1 MQDEKQIQTEM
12 QKEAQENHVY
22 LKKVL
27 FGIFAFYCVFVV
39 LFYFLTGDQLIY
51 RESRG
56 EQEMP
61 TATAGT
67 VELCGGSDVTQYF
80 MTGVQRLDSI
90 SVLWGTYYRANAGTV
105 TVELLRTDTNEVLM
119 SGQFDASAIP
129 EGGTTTI
136 YAQQPI
142 EGLSGVQLAL
152 HITADSAPG
161 EAVSPLMDAE
171 NASSGGLW
179 LNGEQVNGLL
189 CFSTAGTDYI
199 RAGLHY
205 WQLVAAVGVVLLVV
219 LCIVWR
225 RYQQGAADPIA
236 AAILAVKKYRFLIK
250 QLVSRDFKIKYKRS
264 ILGVFWSFLNPLLTM
279 SVQYFIFS
287 TIFKSDIEYYP
298 AYLLI
303 GIVSFNFFNEAC
315 GMGLMSILG
324 NSGLITKVYMPKYIY
339 PLTRV
344 MSSVVNLLISLIP
357 LVIVSLVTGVHFRK
371 SALLAFYFLV
381 CLIIFTLGV
390 AMLLSAAMVFF
401 RDVQFLWGVFSMIW
415 MYATPLFYPETILP
429 DEFKFVLQINP
440 LYHIIKAERTCILAG
455 ISPDPVVYVQCLL
468 MALAALLIGSLV
480 FKKTQ
485 NKFVLYL

>member
-1 MQDEKQIQTEM
+1 MPKKELIKQAM
-12 QKEAQENHVY
+12 QKESQENTQF
-22 LKKVL
+22 LKRVL
-27 FGIFAFYCVFVV
+27 VGVFAFYCVFVV

-67 VELCGGSDVTQYF
+67 VELCQGSDVTQYF

-90 SVLWGTYYRANAGTV
+90 SVLWGTYYRANAGTI
-105 TVELLRTDTNEVLM
+105 TMELLRTDTNEVLM
-119 SGQFDASAIP
+119 SGQFDASAVP

-142 EGLSGVQLAL
+142 EGLPGVPLAL
-152 HITADSAPG
+152 HITADSVPG
-161 EAVSPLMDAE
+161 AAASPLMDAE
-171 NASSGGLW
+171 NEATGGLY
-179 LNGEQVNGLL
+179 LNGEQADGLL

-205 WQLVAAVGVVLLVV
+205 WQLVTVVGVILLAV
-219 LCIVWR
+219 LCVVWW
-225 RYQQGAADPIA
+225 RYQKGKADIIA
-236 AAILAVKKYRFLIK
+236 AAFLAVKKYRFLIK

-264 ILGVFWSFLNPLLTM
+264 VLGVFWSFLNPLLTM
-279 SVQYFIFS
+279 LVQYFIFS
-287 TIFKSDIEYYP
+287 TIFKSDIENFP
-298 AYLLI
+298 VYLLI
-303 GIVSFNFFNEAC
+303 GNVSFNFFNEAC
-315 GMGLMSILG
+315 SMGLMSILG

-357 LVIVSLVTGVHFRK
+357 LVIVSLVTGMHFHK

-390 AMLLSAAMVFF
+390 VMLLSSAMVFF
-401 RDVQFLWGVFSMIW
+401 RDVQFLWSVISMIW

-440 LYHIIKAERTCILAG
+440 LYHIIKAERTCIMAG
-455 ISPDPVVYVQCLL
+455 VSPDPVVYVRCLL

>member
-1 MQDEKQIQTEM
+1 MPKKELIKQEA
-12 QKEAQENHVY
+12 QKESQENSRF
-22 LKKVL
+22 LKRVL
-27 FGIFAFYCVFVV
+27 VGVFAFYCVFVV

-61 TATAGT
+61 TATTGT
-67 VELCGGSDVTQYF
+67 VELCQGSDVTQYF
-80 MTGVQRLDSI
+80 RTNVQRLDSV
-90 SVLWGTYYRANAGTV
+90 SVLWGTYYRANAGTI
-105 TVELLRTDTNEVLM
+105 TMELLRTDTNEVLM
-119 SGQFDASAIP
+119 SGQFDAAAVP

-142 EGLSGVQLAL
+142 EGLPGVPLAL
-152 HITADSAPG
+152 RITADSAPG
-161 EAVSPLMDAE
+161 AAASPLMDAE
-171 NASSGGLW
+171 NESTGWLY
-179 LNGEQVNGLL
+179 LNGEQVEGLL

-205 WQLVAAVGVVLLVV
+205 WQLVTAVGVILLAV
-219 LCIVWR
+219 LCVVWR
-225 RYQQGAADPIA
+225 RYQKGKADIIAGAL
-236 AAILAVKKYRFLIK
+236 LAVKKYRFLIK
-250 QLVSRDFKIKYKRS
+250 QLVSRDFKTKYKRS
-264 ILGVFWSFLNPLLTM
+264 VLGVFWSFLNPLLTM
-279 SVQYFIFS
+279 IVQYFIFS
-287 TIFKSDIEYYP
+287 TIFQSDIAYYP
-298 AYLLI
+298 AYLLT

-315 GMGLMSILG
+315 SMGLMSIIG

-344 MSSVVNLLISLIP
+344 MSSVVNLVISLIP
-357 LVIVSLVTGVHFRK
+357 LLIVSMLTGVHFKK
-371 SALLAFYFLV
+371 SVLLALYFLV
-381 CLIIFTLGV
+381 CLVIFTLGV
-390 AMLLSAAMVFF
+390 ALLLSAAMVFF
-401 RDVQFLWGVFSMIW
+401 RDVQFLWSVFSMIW

-455 ISPDPVVYVQCLL
+455 VSPDPVVYVQCLL

-485 NKFVLYL
+485 NRFVLYL